1 MSLLS
6 IAVKKPFQRI
16 KLEIELEKQTPE
28 QKAGRPG
35 PRVKSKITVPL
46 ERKTFVVER
55 EVKSKNKLDDFH
67 QWWIM
72 WKSKYPHFEF
82 VKKHWCSFGGSGSAV
97 QQYILLDTR
106 RNVKVA
112 MTKLEMMEKL
122 NQKSSIS
129 VLNRELTEE

>member
-28 QKAGRPG
+28 QQAGRPG
-35 PRVKSKITVPL
+35 PRVKSKISVPL
-46 ERKTFVVER
+46 ERKTFVIER
-55 EVKSKNKLDDFH
+55 EVKSKTKLDDFH

-82 VKKHWCSFGGSGSAV
+82 VKKHWCSLSSV
-97 QQYILLDTR
+97 QQYILLDTKR
-106 RNVKVA
+106 KVKVA
-112 MTKLEMMEKL
+112 MTKAEMMEKL
-122 NQKSSIS
+122 TNSKSIS
-129 VLNRELTEE
+129 ILDRELTEE

>member
-28 QKAGRPG
+28 QQAGRPG

-46 ERKTFVVER
+46 ERKTFVIER
-55 EVKSKNKLDDFH
+55 EVKSKTKLDDFH

-82 VKKHWCSFGGSGSAV
+82 VKKHWCSLSMV
-97 QQYILLDTR
+97 QQYILLDTKR
-106 RNVKVA
+106 KVKVA
-112 MTKLEMMEKL
+112 MTKAEMMEKL
-122 NQKSSIS
+122 TNSKSIS
-129 VLNRELTEE
+129 ILDRELTEE

>member
-28 QKAGRPG
+28 QQAGRPG

-46 ERKTFVVER
+46 ERKTFVIER
-55 EVKSKNKLDDFH
+55 EVKSKTKLDDFH

-82 VKKHWCSFGGSGSAV
+82 VKKHWCSLSAV
-97 QQYILLDTR
+97 QQYILLDTK

-112 MTKLEMMEKL
+112 MTKAEMMEKL
-122 NQKSSIS
+122 TNSKSIS
-129 VLNRELTEE
+129 ILDRELTEE